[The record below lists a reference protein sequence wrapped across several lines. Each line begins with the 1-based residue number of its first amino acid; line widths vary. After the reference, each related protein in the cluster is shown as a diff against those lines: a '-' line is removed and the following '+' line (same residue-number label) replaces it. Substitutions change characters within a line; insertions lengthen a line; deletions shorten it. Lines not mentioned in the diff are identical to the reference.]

1 MHAQKRTIAD
11 KLCIIQELE
20 EKLAAKTKA
29 HEKGCK
35 TIQHLLIKIRDLD
48 DEISRLKVEVSVL
61 FSFSSKTA
69 KQIDFVHI
77 YTYTSTKIYLYY
89 LDQT

>member
-1 MHAQKRTIAD
+1 M
-11 KLCIIQELE
+11 IQDLE
-20 EKLAAKTKA
+20 EKLAAKTKS

-61 FSFSSKTA
+61 LSPPF
-69 KQIDFVHI
+69 
-77 YTYTSTKIYLYY
+77 
-89 LDQT
+89 

>member
-11 KLCIIQELE
+11 KLCIIQDLE

-35 TIQHLLIKIRDLD
+35 TIQHLLIKVRDLD
-48 DEISRLKVEVSVL
+48 EEISRLKVEVSCL
-61 FSFSSKTA
+61 FG
-69 KQIDFVHI
+69 
-77 YTYTSTKIYLYY
+77 
-89 LDQT
+89 